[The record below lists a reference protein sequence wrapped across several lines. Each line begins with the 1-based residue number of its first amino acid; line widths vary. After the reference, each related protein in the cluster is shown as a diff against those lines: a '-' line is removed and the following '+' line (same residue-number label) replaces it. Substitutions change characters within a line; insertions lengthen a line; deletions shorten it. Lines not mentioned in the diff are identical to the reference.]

1 MVFKLVYLHIFIQNM
16 YITLNI
22 RVKEDDAYY
31 VYLKGNYR
39 MRTKSKQYNL
49 LEKDDVVV
57 HGIKYSHVKRHDRQF
72 IGTQDS

>member
-1 MVFKLVYLHIFIQNM
+1 MVFKLVYLHIFYKIC
-16 YITLNI
+16 ITLNI